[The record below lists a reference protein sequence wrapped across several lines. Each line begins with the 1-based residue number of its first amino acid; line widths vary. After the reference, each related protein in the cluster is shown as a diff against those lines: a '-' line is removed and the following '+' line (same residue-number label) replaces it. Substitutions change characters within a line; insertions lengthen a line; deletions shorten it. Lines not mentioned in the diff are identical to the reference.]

1 MNIKSLKHSI
11 LIISMVLMGVS
22 LPVSVTAQPRGDGG
36 AHVGPGAGRA
46 PRSVARGAPRGAP
59 RSAPR
64 SAPRGGHYWGGSP
77 GWWGLGLGLG
87 LGIGLDSAYF
97 GNPYIDY
104 SYPSY
109 YYPESPPVVIVGP
122 PSQIISPDG
131 TTVVTP
137 TNPPPVANWYYCDSA
152 KGYYPNVTQC
162 PEPWRVVPAVPPA
175 PAR

>member
-1 MNIKSLKHSI
+1 MNTKSLKHSI

-46 PRSVARGAPRGAP
+46 PRGVPRGAP

-104 SYPSY
+104 PYPSY
-109 YYPESPPVVIVGP
+109 YYPESPPVVIIGP

-152 KGYYPNVTQC
+152 KGYYPYVTQC
-162 PEPWRVVPAVPPA
+162 PEPWRVVPAIPPA
-175 PAR
+175 R

>member
-1 MNIKSLKHSI
+1 MNIKWLKHSI

-46 PRSVARGAPRGAP
+46 PRGVPRGAP

-64 SAPRGGHYWGGSP
+64 SGPRSGHYWGGSP

-122 PSQIISPDG
+122 PSQIISPDR

-162 PEPWRVVPAVPPA
+162 PEPWRVIPAIPPA
-175 PAR
+175 R